1 LTGAGKPGKRI
12 NDILYSNSHE
22 AKTDV
27 IDDVE
32 MVYDS
37 HKYMT
42 NNLLPAI
49 FFLVSCQ
56 DTLKRAVSG
65 FTLT

>member
-1 LTGAGKPGKRI
+1 LTSAGQPGKRI
-12 NDILYSNSHE
+12 NDILYSTSHE

-32 MVYDS
+32 MFYDS
-37 HKYMT
+37 HRTMT

-49 FFLVSCQ
+49 FF
-56 DTLKRAVSG
+56 
-65 FTLT
+65 